1 MATELSLEI
10 PEQTPIISLPC
21 TIHAEPK
28 PLTPEERKAIY
39 EQLRQYEDVLK
50 LPLPED
56 FFDDDVS
63 TERGVKQLQM
73 DAHRVGLL
81 NQGLLTMSAEKEKTL
96 RARLKHKIRLVREMR
111 GLPTEDAVA
120 DSETLS
126 IVDVQTIEKS

>member
-1 MATELSLEI
+1 MATELSFEI

-21 TIHAEPK
+21 KIYAEPK
-28 PLTPEERKAIY
+28 PLTAEERREIY
-39 EQLRQYEDVLK
+39 EQLRRYEDVLK

-81 NQGLLTMSAEKEKTL
+81 NAGLLTLSEEKEKEL
-96 RARLKHKIRLVREMR
+96 RARLKHKIRLIREMK
-111 GLPTEDAVA
+111 GLPTEDTITDA
-120 DSETLS
+120 ETLA
-126 IVDVQTIEKS
+126 IVDVQTVEKS